1 MFETVD
7 KREQQVLTRI
17 AESRLR
23 TVESVD
29 NTKQRVNSCVASAPL
44 AVSMLKISAVAGAG
58 LLAAGLLSA
67 KLQKK
72 AKKNSPAP
80 ETVSGKTV
88 VMQLMSLLLI
98 PALHA
103 CLREREQKGHLPAKV
118 CTPTKTVDFNSGF
131 SSLFYRWLGLVK

>member
-7 KREQQVLTRI
+7 KREQQILTRI

-103 CLREREQKGHLPAKV
+103 CLREQQSHLPKKASAS
-118 CTPTKTVDFNSGF
+118 TDSIDFNSGF

>member
-7 KREQQVLTRI
+7 KREQQILTRI

-44 AVSMLKISAVAGAG
+44 AVSMLKISAVAGVG

-103 CLREREQKGHLPAKV
+103 CLREQQSHLPAKASNS
-118 CTPTKTVDFNSGF
+118 TETVDFNSGF

>member
-7 KREQQVLTRI
+7 KREQQILTRI

-29 NTKQRVNSCVASAPL
+29 NTKQRVNNCVASAPL
-44 AVSMLKISAVAGAG
+44 AVSMLKVSAVAGIG

-98 PALHA
+98 PAMHA
-103 CLREREQKGHLPAKV
+103 CLREQKNNLSSKA
-118 CTPTKTVDFNSGF
+118 CTSTENADFSSGF